1 MPGKHLQLKRKAS
14 GDANSYSPRSGKH
27 LRKSQKTNAD
37 TPDTGKAS
45 ATQKKSKIGY
55 TRCRESIPSPSIPQ
69 VQMHSTV

>member
-1 MPGKHLQLKRKAS
+1 MPGKHLQLKIKAS

-55 TRCRESIPSPSIPQ
+55 IRYRESICNSK
-69 VQMHSTV
+69 